1 MAAAEID
8 EALPKGGNVCVCAT
22 FLSFFFYIKVSSFVW
37 PVYVVGQVF
46 ASSVPAESLAH
57 VWSCDWRHFRYCV
70 CPVVGGGFF
79 FLAFFFFYLSVR
91 VVILEDNECAR
102 FGTDRPTSWEGS
114 YSPPRKKKKKRL
126 PFLFMD
132 TFHGRAVLIE

>member
-1 MAAAEID
+1 
-8 EALPKGGNVCVCAT
+8 
-22 FLSFFFYIKVSSFVW
+22 VSSFVW

-102 FGTDRPTSWEGS
+102 FGTDQPAGRGLTHHRG
-114 YSPPRKKKKKRL
+114 RRKKKRL

-132 TFHGRAVLIE
+132 TFHTRTRGANRIE